1 LNLAPTPDSPCSFAQ
16 AYGPGSLSAG
26 HFPIY
31 ARDPEHDDGPWWQ
44 TVIARLRADVSRR
57 SAGFAIALAIE
68 FLIALMLLSLSFGQ
82 TQERREYVPMV
93 SFDVAEA
100 PTTQDAAESQ
110 REPSSPSNETVR
122 QPELPQPVV
131 PSATPLASAL
141 PAPTPPATPVPTPS
155 ETPRSAPSSRIGAV
169 IRSDSGFGPADN
181 GSGRSADSQV
191 VGTAPD
197 GSPLYGARWFRE
209 PQPDELSGYLST
221 ASGPGWGL
229 IACRTAPDWRVED
242 CVILDEY
249 PNGSGIARA
258 TQAAAWQFKVRPPR
272 LGGQYQ
278 VGSWVRIRI
287 DYSNAPR
294 RGAY

>member
-1 LNLAPTPDSPCSFAQ
+1 MFIRPGLRRWISF
-16 AYGPGSLSAG
+16 SRTL
-26 HFPIY
+26 PIY
-31 ARDPEHDDGPWWQ
+31 ARDPEHDEGPWWQ
-44 TVIARLRADVSRR
+44 TVIAPLRADVSRR
-57 SAGFAIALAIE
+57 SAGFALALTIE
-68 FLIALMLLSLSFGQ
+68 LLIALLLLSLSFGQ
-82 TQERREYVPMV
+82 SREKREYVPMV

-100 PTTQDAAESQ
+100 PAAQDAAESE
-110 REPSSPSNETVR
+110 REPSAPPSETVR
-122 QPELPQPVV
+122 QPEQPQLVA
-131 PSATPLASAL
+131 PSALPLPSAL
-141 PAPTPPATPVPTPS
+141 PAPRPEAPNPPVTPVPTPS
-155 ETPRSAPSSRIGAV
+155 ETPRSAPSARIGAV
-169 IRSDSGFGPADN
+169 IRSESGFGPADN
-181 GSGRSADSQV
+181 GSGRGADSQV
-191 VGTAPD
+191 LGTAPD

-229 IACRTAPDWRVED
+229 IACKTAPNWRVED

-287 DYSNAPR
+287 DYSNGPR

>member
-1 LNLAPTPDSPCSFAQ
+1 M
-16 AYGPGSLSAG
+16 
-26 HFPIY
+26 
-31 ARDPEHDDGPWWQ
+31 
-44 TVIARLRADVSRR
+44 
-57 SAGFAIALAIE
+57 ALAIE
-68 FLIALMLLSLSFGQ
+68 LLIVLLLLSLSFGQ
-82 TQERREYVPMV
+82 TQEERNYVPMV
-93 SFDVAEA
+93 SFDVV
-100 PTTQDAAESQ
+100 ESPASENASESEP
-110 REPSSPSNETVR
+110 EPSAAPRQTVR
-122 QPELPQPVV
+122 QPETPPVV
-131 PSATPLASAL
+131 APAATPLPSAL
-141 PAPTPPATPVPTPS
+141 PAPRPNVSPSTAPPAATPNT
-155 ETPRSAPSSRIGAV
+155 APNSRIGAV
-169 IRSDSGFGPADN
+169 IRSDSSFGPSD
-181 GSGRSADSQV
+181 SGAGRGVDSQV

-197 GSPLYGARWFRE
+197 GSPLYGARWYRE

-229 IACRTAPDWRVED
+229 IACKTAPDWRVED

-294 RGAY
+294 RGSY